1 MVYIE
6 NVDGTEMYALIVEK
20 RFGVWEFLMLR
31 SHSLVLR
38 PLHLQLGVLKRTF
51 QKLPFSCRNSFLDC
65 LPQRREEEEEAKKSA
80 TYLTVCSNI
89 QSYTE
94 TVNWFSYR
102 N

>member
-1 MVYIE
+1 
-6 NVDGTEMYALIVEK
+6 MY
-20 RFGVWEFLMLR
+20 GNSHLMLR

-51 QKLPFSCRNSFLDC
+51 QKLPFSCRYSFLDC
-65 LPQRREEEEEAKKSA
+65 VSQRREDEEVEAKKSA

-94 TVNWFSYR
+94 M
-102 N
+102 